1 MGLESTKH
9 ELQNN
14 LRINRFQI
22 TLIAATTIATILISL
37 YCLFSGLFIVFQNL
51 FYVPIIL
58 SCMYYTMRG
67 FIYSVCLAVLYLL
80 LILVFTSQSSIIM
93 QALVRVFIFIIVA
106 GVVTFLSAR
115 NKQDITERKR
125 AEELLRQQ
133 KEEQQVIFDAV
144 PAMIFFKDTENRFI
158 RVNRALAQASGMTVE
173 QMEGKSCFELFPDL
187 ADKYWKDDSEVI
199 AAGVPKRDIIES
211 MATPNGVAWVK
222 TDKIPY
228 WDEKGKIAGVICF
241 SIDIT
246 ALINTENALRKH
258 FLFLETLIDT
268 IPNPIFYKNIKGEY
282 TGCNDAFAA
291 YMGILKEEILGKTVY
306 DLSPKELA
314 DVYKKT
320 DQELF
325 DHPGVQVYET
335 QIKYADEAL
344 RDVVFNKATFTD
356 EDGNVNGLV
365 GVILDITDR
374 KRAELLIQESEERY
388 RMAIEYSNDGV
399 ALVEGDQHIYVNQK
413 FLDIFGYEKPEDI
426 IGKSPFVIVH
436 PDDHEMVMEYNRK
449 RQRGESVSSR
459 YEFKGIKKDGAN
471 LFIEVSAAK
480 ITYHGKTVSLAY
492 LRDITERKGMEEK
505 LQTMSLT
512 DELTGLYNRRG
523 FFTLSQQQ
531 MKVAERTKKDMLLF
545 FADLDKMKQINDTL
559 GHHEGDKALI
569 DIATI
574 LKEVFRESDII
585 GRMGGDE
592 FAILAIDTTDETREV
607 LIKRLRNIL
616 DNYNR
621 PEGRSYQLSLS
632 IGIAHYDPE
641 TPLTLD
647 ELMTQADTLMYE
659 EKRKKH

>member
-228 WDEKGKIAGVICF
+228 WDEKGNITGIIGFA
-241 SIDIT
+241 IDIT
-246 ALINTENALRKH
+246 ALMNTENALRKH

-282 TGCNDAFAA
+282 TGCNNAFAI
-291 YMGILKEEILGKTVY
+291 YMGIRKEEILGKTVY

-320 DQELF
+320 DRELF

-344 RDVVFNKATFTD
+344 HDVVFNKATFTD

-365 GVILDITDR
+365 GVILD
-374 KRAELLIQESEERY
+374 
-388 RMAIEYSNDGV
+388 
-399 ALVEGDQHIYVNQK
+399 
-413 FLDIFGYEKPEDI
+413 
-426 IGKSPFVIVH
+426 
-436 PDDHEMVMEYNRK
+436 
-449 RQRGESVSSR
+449 
-459 YEFKGIKKDGAN
+459 
-471 LFIEVSAAK
+471 
-480 ITYHGKTVSLAY
+480 
-492 LRDITERKGMEEK
+492 
-505 LQTMSLT
+505 
-512 DELTGLYNRRG
+512 
-523 FFTLSQQQ
+523 
-531 MKVAERTKKDMLLF
+531 
-545 FADLDKMKQINDTL
+545 
-559 GHHEGDKALI
+559 
-569 DIATI
+569 
-574 LKEVFRESDII
+574 
-585 GRMGGDE
+585 
-592 FAILAIDTTDETREV
+592 
-607 LIKRLRNIL
+607 
-616 DNYNR
+616 
-621 PEGRSYQLSLS
+621 
-632 IGIAHYDPE
+632 
-641 TPLTLD
+641 
-647 ELMTQADTLMYE
+647 
-659 EKRKKH
+659 